1 MLQKN
6 LQQAVNKWK
15 NEGLRLQKPL
25 SAIEVKAA
33 LAKSGISAAKEVIE
47 MYAIF
52 NGFAEDGLDSECMTF
67 WTVEKVSAEY
77 QKESQYVVFAD
88 FLFDSHWYAFKTD
101 DENMASVY
109 LYYGD
114 NETVKIS
121 NSLAEFFELYL
132 TEPSKLLFEAE

>member
-52 NGFAEDGLDSECMTF
+52 NGFAEDGLDSECMTLDRRKSVGGIPKRIAICRVCGLF
-67 WTVEKVSAEY
+67 IR
-77 QKESQYVVFAD
+77 FALVR
-88 FLFDSHWYAFKTD
+88 FQ
-101 DENMASVY
+101 NRR
-109 LYYGD
+109 
-114 NETVKIS
+114 
-121 NSLAEFFELYL
+121 
-132 TEPSKLLFEAE
+132 

>member
-6 LQQAVNKWK
+6 LQKAVNKWK
-15 NEGLRLQKPL
+15 NEGLRLQKPH
-25 SAIEVKAA
+25 SATEVKTAF
-33 LAKSGISAAKEVIE
+33 AKSGIAAIKEVIE
-47 MYAIF
+47 MYSVF
-52 NGFAEDGLDSECMTF
+52 NGFADGEPDSECMTF
-67 WTVEKVSAEY
+67 WTVEKILAEY

-101 DENMASVY
+101 DENTASIH

-121 NSLAEFFELYL
+121 NSLNEFFELYL
-132 TEPSKLLFEAE
+132 TEPAKLLFETE